1 MYADSFYYGVF
12 IRHVRRLA
20 ACGWLQLG
28 CGQFAAHQPDRALL
42 LRNGGR
48 RIAYIAAVMVLF
60 PLKITQ
66 FFVPDGDSG
75 LLTLAAAAV
84 PIFAVAYLARWV
96 SLATESYMT
105 AVGKYLQ
112 ASVISVVTAFA
123 APR

>member
-1 MYADSFYYGVF
+1 M
-12 IRHVRRLA
+12 I
-20 ACGWLQLG
+20 
-28 CGQFAAHQPDRALL
+28 
-42 LRNGGR
+42 
-48 RIAYIAAVMVLF
+48 LF

-123 APR
+123 APALILIVLFPLGLDGLWLNYPLTAIVCAVLSIVIIKRFSKDLLAKAKQKHSL